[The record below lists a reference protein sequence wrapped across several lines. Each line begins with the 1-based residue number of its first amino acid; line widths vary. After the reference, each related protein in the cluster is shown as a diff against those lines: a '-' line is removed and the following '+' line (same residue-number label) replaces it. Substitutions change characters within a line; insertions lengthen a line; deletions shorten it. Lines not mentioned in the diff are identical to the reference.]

1 MALAQDVFF
10 GLVTVDAIAW
20 SLMAVK
26 LGFGHFFMDDAELP
40 PSPMLKAIA
49 IFAIALYIPTLFFPE
64 VAQVLLWM
72 DYFAFMNLAP
82 VACSRMV
89 LRLGAYKA
97 LDRCLFD
104 IVMLACWVFCPISLF
119 YLLWLRHGLG
129 KGGVAALSIITFYL
143 LGILFFVMYNKQV
156 KASALSLPVHEIVAE
171 KSVPL
176 RISARPRSASCPD
189 LSKLAASMS
198 ESPSD
203 AVQQKMPKSRAT
215 FGAIATSATFRQ
227 EANQEVRL
235 QITDQ
240 E

>member
-1 MALAQDVFF
+1 MSLAQDAFF
-10 GLVTVDAIAW
+10 GLVTVDAVAW

-26 LGFGHFFMDDAELP
+26 LGFGHLFMDDSELP
-40 PSPMLKAIA
+40 PSPVLKAA
-49 IFAIALYIPTLFFPE
+49 AVFAISLYIPTLFFPE

-89 LRLGAYKA
+89 LRLGAYEA

-104 IVMLACWVFCPISLF
+104 LVMLACWVSCPVSLF

-156 KASALSLPVHEIVAE
+156 KASAPSLPVYEAD
-171 KSVPL
+171 KKVPI

-189 LSKLAASMS
+189 LSKLAASLS

-203 AVQQKMPKSRAT
+203 AVSQKMPKSRVT
-215 FGAIATSATFRQ
+215 LGAMAASATFRQ
-227 EANQEVRL
+227 DANQEVRL
-235 QITDQ
+235 QVTDQ